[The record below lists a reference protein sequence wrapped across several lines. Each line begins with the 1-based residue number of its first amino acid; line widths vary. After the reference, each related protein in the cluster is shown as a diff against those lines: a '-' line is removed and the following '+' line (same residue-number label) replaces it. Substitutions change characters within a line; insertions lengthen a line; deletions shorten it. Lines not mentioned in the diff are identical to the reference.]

1 MKIDRDTPNL
11 PPLKN
16 DAVDSSAV
24 DANPTRVAG
33 SDPAP
38 SGDQLKLSPDL
49 AIARDA
55 IKLAAALPDIRQ
67 DRVDQVR
74 KLLEQG
80 DVGRDPERLA
90 DAIISS
96 LIDQP
101 VDTQE

>member
-16 DAVDSSAV
+16 DAVDSAAV
-24 DANPTRVAG
+24 DANPTRAAG
-33 SDPAP
+33 SALAP
-38 SGDQLKLSPDL
+38 SSDQLKLSPDM

-55 IKLAAALPDIRQ
+55 ITQAATLPDIRQ

-80 DVGRDPERLA
+80 DVGRDPGRLA
-90 DAIISS
+90 DAIITS

-101 VDTQE
+101 VDKQE